1 MEWHSMAMDRVN
13 QRKFYFE
20 KLYQINFNDL
30 HFLQFSSFFIFYRKL
45 WEKGEKENQTSDNKS
60 LTFKYKQSTTDISM
74 VSNINL
80 ENSE

>member
-30 HFLQFSSFFIFYRKL
+30 HFL
-45 WEKGEKENQTSDNKS
+45 
-60 LTFKYKQSTTDISM
+60 
-74 VSNINL
+74 
-80 ENSE
+80 